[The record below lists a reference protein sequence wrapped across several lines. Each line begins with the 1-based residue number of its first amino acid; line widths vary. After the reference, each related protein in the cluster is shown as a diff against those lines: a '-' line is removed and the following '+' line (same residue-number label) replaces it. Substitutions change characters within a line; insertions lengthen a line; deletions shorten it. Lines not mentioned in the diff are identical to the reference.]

1 MRRVAQELAHRLFAA
16 LLFGY
21 VLDQENRRVV
31 LVRGDSGDT
40 KRATVGERDVRGC
53 QRLGQRDETFG
64 QRFELVSLER
74 LADLDSLASE
84 NADGPIVRER
94 DGAVAPDADDR
105 MRKAEEETAE
115 VRRDQNVRTSPSAAR
130 SMPES
135 SGSSSGR

>member
-16 LLFGY
+16 LLFGH
-21 VLDQENRRVV
+21 VLEQEDRRVV

-40 KRATVGERDVRGC
+40 QRATVVELDVRC
-53 QRLGQRDETFG
+53 RQRLRQRDETLG
-64 QRFELVSLER
+64 QRVELVSAER
-74 LADLDSLASE
+74 LADLDRLAPE
-84 NADGPIVRER
+84 DADGAIVREG
-94 DGAVAPDADDR
+94 DAAVAPDADDC
-105 MRKAEEETAE
+105 MRKTEEETAE